1 MVWADLGVVKYV
13 ECELHAE
20 FGFGYLHLVLVIKGN
35 MFHNHIWYWGLLWDS
50 QNVRDIFMK
59 ETALTMCLHSLTPT
73 TFQVPV
79 QHTPRLWGT
88 QSSTVQ
94 DFKISRTWKEQ
105 AEKQQMHISLW
116 FCSFPSSLACCTVW
130 EGRDFLFGYDSM
142 VTVYDC
148 LVEISYCMLL
158 FAFLFTYLKANIII
172 LQRSWAHKDHSSPLE

>member
-1 MVWADLGVVKYV
+1 MKHVSQPYLILRTPLRLPKRQRH
-13 ECELHAE
+13 LHE
-20 FGFGYLHLVLVIKGN
+20 RNSPDHVLTLI
-35 MFHNHIWYWGLLWDS
+35 
-50 QNVRDIFMK
+50 
-59 ETALTMCLHSLTPT
+59 TPT

-105 AEKQQMHISLW
+105 AEKRQMHISLW

-148 LVEISYCMLL
+148 LVEISYCVLL
-158 FAFLFTYLKANIII
+158 FAFSFTYLN
-172 LQRSWAHKDHSSPLE
+172 QTSSYCKGPGRR